1 MSSTATSKPGGAALE
16 LVDLL
21 RMIDLRLT
29 TPPHTVGLD
38 RRDVHAIHRIIDL
51 CATSS
56 PSDPE
61 AQRVE
66 NLRSFDE
73 GLTNEDALDQPSDK
87 LARVLLAEIDSPKAL
102 KALTYDQLE
111 QLGHECREFIVNAV
125 AAASNGHLGSNLGV
139 VELTFALHRVF
150 ESPRD
155 ILLWDTGH
163 QAYVHKI
170 LTGRQPEFVN
180 LRKAGGL
187 SGYPNRRESEHDWI
201 ENSHASTVLSYA
213 HGIAE
218 AIKAKG
224 ERDRRVI
231 AVIGDGS
238 MTGGMAYEGLNN
250 LGHTNSKVLIVLN
263 DNGRSYAPTISG
275 LTRTVSKIR
284 AKPAYARG
292 KRWSDELISSLPVV
306 GHLGRR
312 TVAGVKAALREMVDE
327 PHAFFETLG
336 VRYLGPVD
344 GHNLPELEEALR
356 NAAEYDGA
364 VVLHV
369 LTQKGKGYS
378 FAEDDQEKNL
388 HDISGTFDP
397 ATGPVQAAAPQT
409 WTSVFTETML
419 SIGSQRFDVH
429 AITAAMPGPTGLLP
443 FESSYPGRFHD
454 VGIAEQHAVTMATGM
469 ALGGLRPVL
478 ALYSTFLTRG
488 FDQANLDAGLHSAP
502 VVFALDRAGITGDDG
517 ASHHGVLDLALLS
530 KVPGMT
536 MFAPSSAQE
545 LALQLR
551 TCLEITSGP
560 SSIRYPKGAARQVP
574 SDQVGSGLNAR
585 KVIDGGSGA
594 TVCLIGVGKMV
605 EAAEEAARDL
615 AKTLHVDVTVW
626 DPRVVKPLDPAM
638 IADAARH
645 RLVVTIEDGIREGG
659 IGASIADLVSD
670 FRLESKFA
678 AGPVV
683 VLGTP
688 IRFIA
693 HGKPAAI
700 LMELGLD
707 AAGIVATATKALA
720 ELNASV

>member
-1 MSSTATSKPGGAALE
+1 
-16 LVDLL
+16 
-21 RMIDLRLT
+21 
-29 TPPHTVGLD
+29 
-38 RRDVHAIHRIIDL
+38 
-51 CATSS
+51 
-56 PSDPE
+56 
-61 AQRVE
+61 
-66 NLRSFDE
+66 
-73 GLTNEDALDQPSDK
+73 
-87 LARVLLAEIDSPKAL
+87 VLLDEIDSPAAL
-102 KALTYDQLE
+102 KALNYDQLE
-111 QLGHECREFIVNAV
+111 QLARECREFIVNSV

-170 LTGRQPEFVN
+170 ITGRQAEFAQ

-187 SGYPNRRESEHDWI
+187 SGYPNRKESEHDWI

-218 AIKAKG
+218 AVKAKG
-224 ERDRRVI
+224 EKDRRVV

-284 AKPAYARG
+284 SKPGYARG
-292 KRWSDELISSLPVV
+292 KRWSDELISSLPLV
-306 GHLGRR
+306 GDLGRR
-312 TVAGVKAALREMVDE
+312 TVKGVKAALREMVDE

-344 GHNLPELEEALR
+344 GHNVAELEESLR

-364 VVLHV
+364 VVVHV

-378 FAEDDQEKNL
+378 FAEDDEEKNL
-388 HDISGTFDP
+388 HDVSGAFDP
-397 ATGPVQAAAPQT
+397 AVGPKPTAAPQS
-409 WTSVFTETML
+409 WTGAFTDSLL
-419 SIGSQRFDVH
+419 SISAQRFDVH

-443 FESSYPGRFHD
+443 FEAKFPGRFHD

-469 ALGGLRPVL
+469 ALGGLKPVL
-478 ALYSTFLTRG
+478 ALYSTFLTRA
-488 FDQANLDAGLHSAP
+488 FDQANLDAGLHNAP

-517 ASHHGVLDLALLS
+517 ASHHGVLDMALLT

-536 MFAPSSAQE
+536 VFAPSSAQE
-545 LALQLR
+545 LDEQLR
-551 TCLEITSGP
+551 TCVDITTGP
-560 SSIRYPKGAARQVP
+560 SCIRYPKGMARQVP
-574 SDQVGSGLNAR
+574 SDQVGSGFNAR
-585 KVIDGGSGA
+585 KARDGGAEA
-594 TVCLIGVGKMV
+594 TVCLVGVGKML
-605 EAAEEAARDL
+605 EAAEEAAEEISAHL
-615 AKTLHVDVTVW
+615 NVHVSVW
-626 DPRVVKPLDPAM
+626 DPRVVKPLDRAM

-659 IGASIADLVSD
+659 VGSAIADAIGD
-670 FRLESKFA
+670 FRLESEHA

-688 IRFIA
+688 IRFIP
-693 HGKPAAI
+693 HGKPASI
-700 LMELGLD
+700 LTELGLD
-707 AAGIVATATKALA
+707 AAGIVATTTKALA
-720 ELNASV
+720 ELDRSI